1 MHLLFTADEI
11 CDTLGQLSWFLV
23 FCSRHQISLI
33 KLREGIRGV
42 ARIAKTNIL
51 YFVLLKSKWACTQK
65 PKSLKPQVPK
75 YKIYPSSK
83 CPSIHVPKFQSIQVP
98 KFPSSQVP
106 KIPNCQVSKFPSSGS
121 PIWYLRL
128 SVFRV
133 IFIHFFFFTSFL
145 GNLFPKSQ
153 FPMFLLRSHVP
164 KFPKTYIGTYCCR
177 LHQYEFPNAL
187 PDQTLRQ
194 S

>member
-1 MHLLFTADEI
+1 MKFWRESKTTLELGTRCILMHLLFTADEV
-11 CDTLGQLSWFLV
+11 CDTLEQLSWFLV

-106 KIPNCQVSKFPSSGS
+106 KITNTICSKTNSHIRESQGLGS
-121 PIWYLRL
+121 
-128 SVFRV
+128 
-133 IFIHFFFFTSFL
+133 
-145 GNLFPKSQ
+145 K
-153 FPMFLLRSHVP
+153 
-164 KFPKTYIGTYCCR
+164 
-177 LHQYEFPNAL
+177 
-187 PDQTLRQ
+187 
-194 S
+194 

>member
-75 YKIYPSSK
+75 YKIYPSFK

-106 KIPNCQVSKFPSSGS
+106 KIPNCQVSKFPSS
-121 PIWYLRL
+121 PIRYLRL
-128 SVFRV
+128 SVFWV
-133 IFIHFFFFTSFL
+133 IFIISSFL
-145 GNLFPKSQ
+145 LAFLGTCSQSPNFQHSYPTFPCSQ
-153 FPMFLLRSHVP
+153 KL
-164 KFPKTYIGTYCCR
+164 I
-177 LHQYEFPNAL
+177 
-187 PDQTLRQ
+187 
-194 S
+194 

>member
-1 MHLLFTADEI
+1 MASTWRILLTWSSEESKTTLELGRCILMHLLFTADEI

-106 KIPNCQVSKFPSSGS
+106 KITNTICSKTNPHIRESQGLGS
-121 PIWYLRL
+121 
-128 SVFRV
+128 
-133 IFIHFFFFTSFL
+133 
-145 GNLFPKSQ
+145 K
-153 FPMFLLRSHVP
+153 
-164 KFPKTYIGTYCCR
+164 
-177 LHQYEFPNAL
+177 
-187 PDQTLRQ
+187 
-194 S
+194 

>member
-1 MHLLFTADEI
+1 MTWSSEESKTTLELGRCILMHLLFTADEI

-106 KIPNCQVSKFPSSGS
+106 KITNTICSKTNPHIRESQGLGS
-121 PIWYLRL
+121 
-128 SVFRV
+128 
-133 IFIHFFFFTSFL
+133 
-145 GNLFPKSQ
+145 K
-153 FPMFLLRSHVP
+153 
-164 KFPKTYIGTYCCR
+164 
-177 LHQYEFPNAL
+177 
-187 PDQTLRQ
+187 
-194 S
+194 